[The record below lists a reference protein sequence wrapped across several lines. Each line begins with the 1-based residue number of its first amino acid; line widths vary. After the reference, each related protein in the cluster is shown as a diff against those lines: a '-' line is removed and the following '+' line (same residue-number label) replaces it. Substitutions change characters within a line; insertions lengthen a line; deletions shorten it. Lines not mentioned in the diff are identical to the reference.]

1 MFKVLKYAK
10 KLWYVVV
17 LIFLLLIVQ
26 VYGEL
31 TLPQFTSDIVDV
43 GIQNQGL
50 EYPIPERISKET
62 MDNLKLFMDD
72 DVWSFVESCYKEGEE
87 EYQVD
92 IASMEKE
99 QYEQLKDDMIV
110 PELML
115 YFMTSDSEEAKAF
128 QQQIKEGMA
137 SGMMTKN
144 QEEQGNEMPAGEVT
158 GQNMAE
164 LPLLDMMKLIPK
176 EQLQGMLEEGK
187 KQLEQYPEYMSES
200 MGVRFVS
207 MEYEKIGI
215 DMDDYQMDYLKSMGI
230 KMLQLAVLIM
240 LVSMMVGFLSSRLAA
255 SVGRDVRS
263 QVFNKV
269 MSFSNAEMNQFST
282 SSLIT
287 RCTNDVQQIQMLL
300 TMLFRIVLFAPLMG
314 IGSIFKVM
322 ETTTKMVWVIVL
334 AVILIM
340 MLIMVLMLVAMPKF
354 KIMQKLVDG
363 LNLVSREIL
372 TGLSVIR
379 AFGREKSEEERFD
392 DASTRL
398 MKTQLFTS
406 RTMALMMPTMMF
418 IMNGVSV
425 LIIWSGAHNIDNG
438 TIQVGD
444 MIAFITYAMH
454 IVISF
459 LMISMVS
466 IMMPRAAVAA
476 DRIEEVLQCKNEI
489 VDKEEPVALPE
500 TLKGDVA
507 FDHVSFRYPNAKEDA
522 LKDISFEAKAGQTT
536 AIIGSTGCGKSTL
549 VHLIPRLL
557 DVTKGRITIDGIDIK
572 DMKMKELREQI
583 GFVPQKGILF
593 SGTIASNI
601 RYGNVNASDDLVK
614 DAARIAQAT
623 EFIEEKS
630 DKYEAPI
637 AQGGNNVSGG
647 QKQRLAIARA
657 IAKNPKIYV
666 FDDSFS
672 ALDYKTD
679 VALRRELKNQVGDS
693 TVIIVAQ
700 RISTILHADRIL
712 VLDDGEIVGCG
723 THEELMRN
731 NEVYRQIAQSQLSA
745 KDLEEM
751 GC

>member
-10 KLWYVVV
+10 RLWYIVV
-17 LIFLLLIVQ
+17 LIFLLLVVQ

-31 TLPQFTSDIVDV
+31 TLPEFTSDIVDV
-43 GIQNQGL
+43 GIQNKGL
-50 EYPIPERISKET
+50 EYPVPESISKET
-62 MDNLKLFMDD
+62 MEHLKMFMNEGDCSIVD
-72 DVWSFVESCYKEGEE
+72 KYYKEKNG
-87 EYQVD
+87 QFKVV
-92 IASMEKE
+92 IAELEKE
-99 QYEQLKDDMIV
+99 QYEELKETMMM

-115 YFMTSDSEEAKAF
+115 YFLTSDEDDAKEFQTQMKVNMAKAIAGNS
-128 QQQIKEGMA
+128 Q
-137 SGMMTKN
+137 N
-144 QEEQGNEMPAGEVT
+144 EQGVSTDMANGVFPDVE
-158 GQNMAE
+158 NME
-164 LPLLDMMKLIPK
+164 LLDIVKLLPK
-176 EQLQGMLEEGK
+176 EQLTEMLSNGTE
-187 KQLEQYPEYMSES
+187 QLGEYPDYVADAMAIQ
-200 MGVRFVS
+200 FVG
-207 MEYEKIGI
+207 MEYEKLGI

-230 KMLQLAVLIM
+230 KMLVLAVLIM
-240 LVSMMVGFLSSRLAA
+240 FVSMLVGFLSSRLAA

-314 IGSIFKVM
+314 VGSIFKVM
-322 ETTTKMVWVIVL
+322 KTTTKMVWVIVL
-334 AVILIM
+334 AVVLII

-379 AFGREKSEEERFD
+379 AFGREKNEEERFD
-392 DASTRL
+392 AASTRL

-418 IMNGVSV
+418 IMNGVSI

-444 MIAFITYAMH
+444 MIAFLTYAMH

-476 DRIEEVLQCKNEI
+476 DRIEEVLNCENEI
-489 VDKEEPVALPE
+489 FDKENAIKLSADI
-500 TLKGDVA
+500 KGNIT
-507 FDHVSFRYPNAKEDA
+507 FSHVSFCYPNAKENA
-522 LKDISFEAKAGQTT
+522 LKDITFEAQAGKTT

-557 DVTKGRITIDGIDIK
+557 DVTEGSISIDGIDIR
-572 DMKMKELREQI
+572 DMRTKELREMI
-583 GFVPQKGILF
+583 GFVPQKGTLF

-601 RYGNVNASDDLVK
+601 KFGNVDAKDELVK
-614 DAARIAQAT
+614 EAAEIAQAT
-623 EFIEEKS
+623 EFIDEKPLG
-630 DKYEAPI
+630 YESEI

-679 VALRRELKNQVGDS
+679 VSLRRALKEKVGNA

-700 RISTILHADRIL
+700 RISTILHADNIL
-712 VLDDGEIVGCG
+712 VLEDGEIVGQG
-723 THEELMRN
+723 THEELMKN
-731 NEVYRQIAQSQLSA
+731 NEVYQQIAQSQLSA

>member
-72 DVWSFVESCYKEGEE
+72 DVWSFVESCYKEGDE

-144 QEEQGNEMPAGEVT
+144 REEQGNEMPAGEVT

-207 MEYEKIGI
+207 MEYEKLGI

-630 DKYEAPI
+630 DKYDAPI

>member
-10 KLWYVVV
+10 RLWYIVI

-31 TLPQFTSDIVDV
+31 TLPEFTSDIVDV
-43 GIQNQGL
+43 GIQNKGL

-62 MDNLKLFMDD
+62 MDNLKLFMSKDD
-72 DVWSFVESCYKEGEE
+72 NSIIDRYYKEKKGE
-87 EYQVD
+87 YRVTVSD
-92 IASMEKE
+92 LDDE
-99 QYEQLKDDMIV
+99 QYEKLKESMMM

-115 YFMTSDSEEAKAF
+115 YFLTSDNDDAKEF
-128 QQQIKEGMA
+128 QNQMKENLTNSIA
-137 SGMMTKN
+137 
-144 QEEQGNEMPAGEVT
+144 GNTQAGQTFDMEK
-158 GQNMAE
+158 GSQPDFQNME
-164 LPLLDMMKLIPK
+164 LIDIVKMLPK
-176 EQLQGMLEEGK
+176 EQLNEMLNNGTQ
-187 KQLEQYPEYMSES
+187 QLEKYPDYVADA
-200 MGVRFVS
+200 MGIQFVS
-207 MEYEKIGI
+207 MEYEKLGV
-215 DMDDYQMDYLKSMGI
+215 DMNDYQMDYLKSMGI
-230 KMLQLAVLIM
+230 KMLQLAILIM
-240 LVSMMVGFLSSRLAA
+240 FVSMLVGFLSSRLAA

-269 MSFSNAEMNQFST
+269 ISFSNAEMNQFST

-322 ETTTKMVWVIVL
+322 KTTTKMVWVIVL
-334 AVILIM
+334 AVVLIM
-340 MLIMVLMLVAMPKF
+340 MLIMVLMIVAMPKF
-354 KIMQKLVDG
+354 KMMQKLVDG

-379 AFGREKSEEERFD
+379 AFGRERNEEERFD

-418 IMNGVSV
+418 IMNGVSI

-444 MIAFITYAMH
+444 MIAFLTYAMH

-476 DRIEEVLQCKNEI
+476 DRIEEVLNCKNEI
-489 VDKEEPVALPE
+489 YDKENATKLPDDI
-500 TLKGDVA
+500 KGNIT
-507 FDHVSFRYPNAKEDA
+507 FSHVSFCYPNAKENA
-522 LKDISFEAKAGQTT
+522 LKDISFEAQSGKTT

-557 DVTKGRITIDGIDIK
+557 DVTEGSITIDGIDIR
-572 DMKMKELREQI
+572 DMKTKELRQMI
-583 GFVPQKGILF
+583 GFVPQKGTLF

-601 RYGNVNASDDLVK
+601 RFGNVDAEDELVRE
-614 DAARIAQAT
+614 AAEIAQAA
-623 EFIEEKS
+623 EFINEKP
-630 DKYEAPI
+630 KGYESEI

-679 VALRRELKNQVGDS
+679 VSLRRALKEKVGNS

-700 RISTILHADRIL
+700 RISTILHADNIL
-712 VLDDGEIVGCG
+712 VLEDGEIVGQG
-723 THEELMRN
+723 THDELMKS
-731 NEVYRQIAQSQLSA
+731 NEVYQQIAQSQLSA
-745 KDLEEM
+745 RDLAEM